1 MRKNKQTDMSED
13 LVPELEVH
21 PLNAVN
27 EYYINISN
35 KFKTAKYA
43 VIIILVLFVLCMI
56 SIFRN
61 DITLENFKYLSRAL
75 TSESITY
82 SEGYSD
88 IYYDTAGVLDI
99 KLFNGNLVTV
109 KADGID
115 YYDMN
120 GNNTESMDISQ
131 SNPVAVIEGKHMLVY
146 DLGGYSYALFNN
158 FSKLTS
164 ESYDYP
170 ISCAAVSEEGMYA
183 VVTKS
188 LNYQSIIHL
197 YDHNFKLITRI
208 YRDKYITDIKIDKD
222 GEKLLFTS
230 VYSSGGRFI
239 TQIESY
245 VPYTDTEA
253 GQYTADNSYAVTCN
267 FFDNGYYSI
276 LTDRALLFFDNKDA
290 LINEFP
296 LGNIVPNQCFAL
308 DDYIVLAYNKNI
320 VGSATELTVFSSE
333 GKNLYNTA
341 VESKILD
348 YSKNG
353 DKLYLLLDSVIVCAD
368 LPSNTLATAAL
379 EEQANEIFCSEE
391 DSIVVKYSNMA
402 RVYKLTELYKTENTE
417 E

>member
-1 MRKNKQTDMSED
+1 MKRNKQTEMSED

-27 EYYINISN
+27 EYYIDISN

-61 DITLENFKYLSRAL
+61 DITLENFKYLGRAL

-88 IYYDTAGVLDI
+88 IYYDTAGVIDI
-99 KLFNGNLVTV
+99 KLFNGNLATIRT
-109 KADGID
+109 DGIE

-120 GNNTESMDISQ
+120 GNNTESLELNQ
-131 SNPVAVIEGKHMLVY
+131 SNPIAVIEGKHMLVY
-146 DLGGYSYALFNN
+146 DLGGYSYGLYNN
-158 FSKLTS
+158 FSKLTG

-197 YDHNFKLITRI
+197 YDHNFNLITKI
-208 YRDKYITDIKIDKD
+208 YRDKYITDIRIADD
-222 GEKLLFTS
+222 GDKLLFTS

-245 VPYTDTEA
+245 VPYTDSEA

-267 FFDNGYYSI
+267 FFDNGNYSV
-276 LTDRALLFFDNKDA
+276 LTDRALLFFDTKDT
-290 LINEFP
+290 LIGEFP

-308 DDYIVLAYNKNI
+308 DDHIVLAYNKNI
-320 VGSATELTVFSSE
+320 VGSATELTVFSSKGE
-333 GKNLYNTA
+333 TLYNTA

-348 YSKNG
+348 YTSNEN
-353 DKLYLLLDSVIVCAD
+353 KLYLLLDSVIVCAD
-368 LPSNTLATAAL
+368 LPSNTLTTAVL
-379 EEQANEIFCSEE
+379 EDQASEIFCSEE
-391 DSIVVKYSNMA
+391 DSLVVRYSNMA
-402 RVYKLTELYKTENTE
+402 RVYKLSELFKSENTE